1 MRYLSIR
8 HLDCITARAY
18 VATVTVAQCACD
30 HFRARVSQH
39 MRFKSKPKSF
49 LDVSRRDWQFEAFAW
64 LLRNSGGYQ
73 KFLETTLVLPT
84 EEHFPDRGMRGHA
97 GVAALFRRAR
107 DHAGMADWPC
117 TVEVETAE
125 PRPAE
130 PESQGIRVFTYR
142 KGSLDPIS
150 LVAGFGCGFAR
161 YLVET
166 YDEPP
171 PGGESSRDA
180 AVEIA
185 AVFMGFGVFLA
196 NSAVRQASFQL
207 SEGELAHALALF
219 CLLRG
224 LPEEAADKH
233 LNPHLHKYVRLA
245 ALDLA
250 QHETKFQKLRRVNAM
265 MVERAPAAAAP
276 TRAG

>member
-1 MRYLSIR
+1 VRYLSIR

-18 VATVTVAQCACD
+18 VATVTVAQRACD

-64 LLRNSGGYQ
+64 LLRNSGGHQ

-117 TVEVETAE
+117 TVEAETSE
-125 PRPAE
+125 PRSVD
-130 PESQGIRVFTYR
+130 PESENIRVFTYR
-142 KGSLDPIS
+142 RGSLEPIS

-161 YLVET
+161 YLIET
-166 YDEPP
+166 YDEPA
-171 PGGESSRDA
+171 PGGESAREA

-196 NSAVRQASFQL
+196 NSAVRQAGYQL

-224 LPEEAADKH
+224 LPEETAEKH

-250 QHETKFQKLRRVNAM
+250 QHETKFQKLRNVNA
-265 MVERAPAAAAP
+265 VAERAAGAALP
-276 TRAG
+276 TRAS